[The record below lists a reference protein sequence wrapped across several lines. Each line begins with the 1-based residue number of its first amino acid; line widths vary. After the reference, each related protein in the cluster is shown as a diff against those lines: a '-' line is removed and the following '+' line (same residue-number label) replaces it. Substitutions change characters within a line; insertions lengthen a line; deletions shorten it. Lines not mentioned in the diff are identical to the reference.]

1 MCLRGVTACRYLL
14 SQHPEV
20 ERKLAQE
27 LDAAGLLV
35 TPERPHPR
43 PMEYADLGQLTYL
56 SWVCKVRTEL
66 CSLLLHIVISHN
78 EKSSLEWC
86 LNSCCQHTLNSE
98 AAVHAHLVSSGY
110 LLVELK
116 GVGMLDLSGIR
127 VSPCL
132 SCLFERTSAEKV
144 TSFRPMLV
152 RCGLH
157 ASLYIYAMAPNPLG
171 FIVGSSVLEAVPVTL
186 SSFSY

>member
-1 MCLRGVTACRYLL
+1 MNAMLRLLLAYSRPLEIHWKKGVMQFCADVQCARRYLL

-27 LDAAGLLV
+27 LDVAGLLV

-56 SWVCKVRTEL
+56 SWVCKVRTKL

-78 EKSSLEWC
+78 EKLSLEWC
-86 LNSCCQHTLNSE
+86 LNACCQHTLNSR

-116 GVGMLDLSGIR
+116 GVGMRELSGIR

-132 SCLFERTSAEKV
+132 SGLFERTSADNV

-157 ASLYIYAMAPNPLG
+157 AS
-171 FIVGSSVLEAVPVTL
+171 F
-186 SSFSY
+186 